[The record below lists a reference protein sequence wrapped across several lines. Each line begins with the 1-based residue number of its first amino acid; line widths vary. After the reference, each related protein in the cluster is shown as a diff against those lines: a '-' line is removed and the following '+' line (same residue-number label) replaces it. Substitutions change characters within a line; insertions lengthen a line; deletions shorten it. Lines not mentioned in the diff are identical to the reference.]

1 MAELVRSKLPDC
13 KLAISNV
20 ITRKDKNE
28 INEKVET
35 FNIKLSKFC
44 KKTKTDITDNK
55 TLDDSCLNYK

>member
-1 MAELVRSKLPDC
+1 MAELVRSKLPNC
-13 KLAISNV
+13 KLAMSNV

-35 FNIKLSKFC
+35 FNIKLSNFC